1 MLPPKKPVRSP
12 IRVPRQQGVNLGGL
26 NEVVRLV
33 QQLNLVK
40 KNTEIA
46 LNKALSELER
56 IEKIQRGPQ
65 GPKGEKGERGD
76 PFYKPIKGVDYF
88 VKEDIDLIVNNV
100 LSQIPKPKDGETPI
114 RGVDYFTDE
123 DIKYIASEVLE
134 LIPTPEDGKDAEELD
149 PKDVVDLIKDR
160 RLLTIE
166 DIPGLAD
173 NLRVLASQIGEA
185 KGGRYLSGSG
195 VPSLTAGSNVTLTQ
209 KSDGGYTVSATSAG
223 FAKETPVGVVDGSN
237 TTYTVSNEPL
247 FVLIDGLMRTD
258 GYGYTYT
265 AGTIEVDALTPPTQ
279 SITSFYN
286 A

>member
-1 MLPPKKPVRSP
+1 MPPKKPVRSP

-40 KNTEIA
+40 KNLEGA
-46 LNKALSELER
+46 LNKAVSELER
-56 IEKIQRGPQ
+56 LEKVQRGPQ
-65 GPKGEKGERGD
+65 GLKGEKGERGD

-88 VKEDIDLIVNNV
+88 VKEDIEMMVSHV
-100 LSQIPKPKDGETPI
+100 LNKIPKPKDGETPI

-149 PKDVVDLIKDR
+149 PNDVVNLIKDKK
-160 RLLTIE
+160 LISID
-166 DIPGLAD
+166 DIVGLRE
-173 NLRVLASQIGEA
+173 NIRVLASQIGES
-185 KGGRYLSGSG
+185 KGGRYLSGAG
-195 VPSLTAGSNVTLTQ
+195 VPSLSAGSNVTLTP
-209 KSDGGYTVSATSAG
+209 KSDGGFTVNATSAG
-223 FAKETPVGVVDGSN
+223 FAKEVPTGAINGSN
-237 TTYTVSNEPL
+237 TTYTVANEPL

-265 AGTIEVDALTPPTQ
+265 TGTIEVDALTPPVQ
-279 SITSFYN
+279 SIVSFYN